1 MRYLT
6 LSEVIDLHAAV
17 LAQTGGASGVRDI
30 GLLESAIAQPQVTFG
45 GLDLHPALVDKAA
58 ALGFALIANH
68 PFLDGNKRAG
78 HAAMEVF
85 LVLNGHELAAS
96 VDEQERMML
105 SVAAGDADRVALAT
119 WLSAHVRRVET
130 DTDAAPDSLTD
141 AE

>member
-6 LSEVIDLHAAV
+6 LSEVIDLHSAV
-17 LAQTGGASGVRDI
+17 IAQTGGASGVRDI
-30 GLLESAIAQPQVTFG
+30 GLLESAIAQPQATFG
-45 GLDLHPALVDKAA
+45 EFDLHPSLVDKAA

-85 LVLNGHELAAS
+85 LVLNGHELAAA

-105 SVAAGDADRVALAT
+105 SVAAGEADRVALAA
-119 WLSAHVRRVET
+119 WLLAYVRRVET
-130 DTDAAPDSLTD
+130 DARNAS
-141 AE
+141 ESR

>member
-6 LSEVIDLHAAV
+6 LSEVIDLHSAV
-17 LAQTGGASGVRDI
+17 IAQTGGASGVRDI
-30 GLLESAIAQPQVTFG
+30 GLLESAIAQPQATFG
-45 GLDLHPALVDKAA
+45 ELDLHPSLVDKAA

-85 LVLNGHELAAS
+85 LVLNGHELAAA

-105 SVAAGDADRVALAT
+105 SVAAGEADRVALAA
-119 WLSAHVRRVET
+119 WLLAYVRRVET
-130 DTDAAPDSLTD
+130 DARNAS
-141 AE
+141 ESR